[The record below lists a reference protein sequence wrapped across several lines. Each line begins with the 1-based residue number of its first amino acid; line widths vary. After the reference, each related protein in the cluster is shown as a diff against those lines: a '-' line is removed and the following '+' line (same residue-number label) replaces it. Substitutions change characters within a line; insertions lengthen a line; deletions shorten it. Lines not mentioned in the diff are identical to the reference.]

1 MLVKMNKIIVTIISI
16 VVVFFAVFVG
26 VEVYNR
32 QEKNQNTNQVKNTTE
47 ISEVIIDECTEEW
60 EEMSATNE
68 LDIQANTQ
76 EQIKLSPNCSFTFKT
91 HYQECGHVSN
101 QYTNI
106 PQELINKTEAEL
118 QQKYPEWKIET
129 FESNQVVLSKNQAG
143 ECGEHYVLKDVDGKI
158 VVYVIND
165 KGEEE
170 VYQKT
175 EIAIDYLTDTDK
187 ITIKNGLKV
196 YGKENLN
203 QVIEDFE

>member
-1 MLVKMNKIIVTIISI
+1 MNKIIVTIISI
-16 VVVFFAVFVG
+16 VVIFFAVFVG
-26 VEVYNR
+26 VKVYNR
-32 QEKNQNTNQVKNTTE
+32 QQQNQNTNQVKNTTE

-60 EEMSATNE
+60 EEMSTTNE
-68 LDIQANTQ
+68 LDTQANTQ
-76 EQIKLSPNCSFTFKT
+76 EQIKLSPNCSVTFKT

-106 PQELINKTEAEL
+106 PKELVNKTELEV
-118 QQKYPEWKIET
+118 QQKYPEWTIET

-143 ECGEHYVLKDVDGKI
+143 ECGEHYVLRDVEGKI

-165 KGEEE
+165 KGEED
-170 VYQKT
+170 VFQKT
-175 EIAIDYLTDTDK
+175 EIATDYLTETDK

>member
-1 MLVKMNKIIVTIISI
+1 MNKIIVTIISI
-16 VVVFFAVFVG
+16 VVIFLAIFVG

-60 EEMSATNE
+60 EEMSSMNE
-68 LDIQANTQ
+68 LDLEVNTREKIQ
-76 EQIKLSPNCSFTFKT
+76 LSPNCSFTFKT

-106 PQELINKTEAEL
+106 PQELVNKSEAEVA
-118 QQKYPEWKIET
+118 QKYPEWTIET

-143 ECGEHYVLKDVDGKI
+143 ECGEHYVLRDVEGKI
-158 VVYVIND
+158 IVYVIND

-170 VYQKT
+170 VFQKT
-175 EIAIDYLTDTDK
+175 EIATDYLTETDK
-187 ITIKNGLKV
+187 ITIKDGLKV

>member
-1 MLVKMNKIIVTIISI
+1 M
-16 VVVFFAVFVG
+16 
-26 VEVYNR
+26 
-32 QEKNQNTNQVKNTTE
+32 
-47 ISEVIIDECTEEW
+47 
-60 EEMSATNE
+60 NE
-68 LDIQANTQ
+68 LDLEVNTREKIQ
-76 EQIKLSPNCSFTFKT
+76 LSPNCSFTFKT

-129 FESNQVVLSKNQAG
+129 FQSNQVVLSKNQAG
-143 ECGEHYVLKDVDGKI
+143 ECGEHYVLKEVDGKI

-170 VYQKT
+170 VFQKT
-175 EIAIDYLTDTDK
+175 EIATDYLTETDK
-187 ITIKNGLKV
+187 FTIKNGLKV